1 VVLCLDQAAHSGS
14 DINDIAWG
22 FWVISL
28 SAIASFI
35 TTAVMVVR
43 RPLVTAERVGIVLL
57 GVIASAVA
65 FVVGILAWLHAAEVA
80 CHGGYECPF

>member
-1 VVLCLDQAAHSGS
+1 MAEMMAELYTRRRTPQT
-14 DINDIAWG
+14 
-22 FWVISL
+22 
-28 SAIASFI
+28 

-43 RPLVTAERVGIVLL
+43 RPLATAERVGIVLL

-65 FVVGILAWLHAAEVA
+65 FLVGILAWLHAAEVA